1 MKMYIKKMDR
11 QFHICIQQSI
21 QAEISARKK
30 YLPLYNCLA
39 FLSLNYRVLLSDFH
53 LKYGLH

>member
-1 MKMYIKKMDR
+1 MDR